1 MFSRPFYGLLNR
13 SDNDSLSLLICYLI
27 IAIRSYRREAITLN
41 DRSIMYIILL
51 VISKGGNS
59 REVTMTLEKNN
70 DVKRVIDGVCCALC
84 RSRGAWKRSN
94 SVSLLLLLAT
104 GEKQ

>member
-51 VISKGGNS
+51 VISKG
-59 REVTMTLEKNN
+59 
-70 DVKRVIDGVCCALC
+70 
-84 RSRGAWKRSN
+84 
-94 SVSLLLLLAT
+94 
-104 GEKQ
+104 